1 MPGCAILQVERGK
14 EITKMLRTLY
24 YVMIE
29 GTEALVAIC
38 DDLKTAE
45 WIRDN
50 FPKKCIMRVTIG
62 R

>member
-1 MPGCAILQVERGK
+1 MF
-14 EITKMLRTLY
+14 RTMY

-29 GTEALVAIC
+29 GTEALVAMC

-50 FPKKCIMRVTIG
+50 FPKKCIMRVAIT